1 MKKVLRCGTLF
12 TAQDKNVQKDM
23 AVVIDGEKI
32 VEVLPW
38 ASFTGTDVE
47 VIDLSDKFVTPG
59 LIDMHAHVVMDG
71 QVDPFNEMLYTTH
84 GASTI
89 EGIFRAQ
96 RDLLAGFTTIRDCG
110 GCRTGDA
117 LAIRDAIRAGKI
129 DGPRMVASGPFL
141 VTTAAANLYEDGAWI
156 FDGPDEARRAAR
168 KALASGVD
176 QLKHLGIGHVTL
188 EEMKA
193 LVEVAHDTNKLISI
207 HATDNVTIRKAAEAG
222 PTTIEHGIEIDEE
235 SVEWMIRN
243 GTALIPTYCP
253 YYFCA
258 EHAEDV
264 LHRTPEQAAATRRRY
279 EMHASHLP
287 WLMKTGLT
295 IGFGADTGATLTMH
309 GKQAFE
315 MELMHRNGM
324 PEADIIYAATAT
336 NSRLLKLDSE
346 IGTIEAGKCAD
357 IAAFAGDPLKDI
369 RLMQDCK
376 FVMRNG
382 HVYKN
387 DGETAKLK
395 PAL

>member
-12 TAQDKNVQKDM
+12 TAQDKTVKKDM
-23 AVVIDGEKI
+23 AVVVDGEKI

-141 VTTAAANLYEDGAWI
+141 VTTAGTNVYEDGAWI

-168 KALASGVD
+168 KAVASGVD

-207 HATDNVTIRKAAEAG
+207 HATDKLTIRKAAEAG
-222 PTTIEHGIEIDEE
+222 PTTIEHGNEIDEE

-264 LHRTPEQAAATRRRY
+264 LHRSPKMAAATRRRY
-279 EMHASHLP
+279 EIHASHLP
-287 WLMKTGLT
+287 WLMKSGLT
-295 IGFGADTGATLTMH
+295 IGFGADTGATLTKH

-315 MELMHRNGM
+315 MELMNRNGM
-324 PEADIIYAATAT
+324 PEADILYAATAT

>member
-12 TAQDKNVQKDM
+12 TAQDKQVRHDM
-23 AVVIDGEKI
+23 AVVIEGEKI
-32 VEVLPW
+32 VEVLPF
-38 ASFTGTDVE
+38 AAFSGTDVE
-47 VIDLSDKFVTPG
+47 LIDLSDKFVTPG

-89 EGIFRAQ
+89 DGILRAQ

-156 FDGPDEARRAAR
+156 FDSPDEARRAAR
-168 KALASGVD
+168 KAVASGAD

-193 LVEVAHDTNKLISI
+193 LVEVANDTGKIIAI
-207 HATDNVTIRKAAEAG
+207 HATDRLTILKAAMAG
-222 PTTIEHGIEIDEE
+222 PTTIEHGNEIDEE
-235 SVEWMIRN
+235 CLEWMLRN
-243 GTALIPTYCP
+243 DVALIPTYCP
-253 YYFCA
+253 YYFSA

-264 LHRTPEQAAATRRRY
+264 LHRTPEMAAYTRRRY
-279 EMHASHLP
+279 ETHASHLP
-287 WLMKTGLT
+287 WLIRSGLT
-295 IGFGADTGATLTMH
+295 IGFGADTGATLTRH
-309 GKQAFE
+309 GTQAFE

-324 PEADIIYAATAT
+324 DEIDILYAATAV
-336 NSRLLKLDSE
+336 NARLLKLENE
-346 IGTIEAGKCAD
+346 IGSIEAGKCAD
-357 IAAFAGDPLKDI
+357 IAAFDGDPLTDI
-369 RLMQDCK
+369 RVMQDCK

-382 HVYKN
+382 RVYKN
-387 DGETAKLK
+387 GEAAKLK